1 MVCGVGGWSTEPP
14 PPAYP
19 MCIVFVSLRVA
30 VPAPPRRVHLC
41 KSWEMC
47 AVLYKFRVEDG
58 RERATPLALVRLE
71 RRGTTFST
79 LRGLERARA
88 NFVKKQIKDKHKAQ
102 RSKLRLRHEL
112 HEAYVITFGD

>member
-19 MCIVFVSLRVA
+19 MCIVFVSLRVGRSLHLRA
-30 VPAPPRRVHLC
+30 VYICVNRG
-41 KSWEMC
+41 EMC

-88 NFVKKQIKDKHKAQ
+88 RANFVKKQIKDKAHSLKA
-102 RSKLRLRHEL
+102 
-112 HEAYVITFGD
+112 AT